1 MKFISYV
8 KLHFPYVRTNRPN
21 ILQNPSNILWKP
33 YVPLLTSKNPLLWRS
48 IVLQPPCLPLH
59 PTSNL
64 TLTFQPT
71 HPALPECCSAQP
83 SHTSS
88 LPILLSHY
96 GMVHPALRGT
106 STVPILQR
114 RPCAH
119 ARAGG
124 WDSNSNSSMSPF
136 ADFDILLARP
146 LTHRA
151 SGTVKS
157 GFQLPPLVM
166 RSMLP
171 CQQAPCPASWSQP
184 HTWHTMH
191 AHSATLQHLW
201 LPWTSPILWSPPLQV
216 PFLHEPCPAKCSC
229 WCIWRM
235 RRVQDTHTRA
245 RERARA
251 RTRTHTHIHTH
262 TGGRAG
268 QLPPGRRPLPLQRPP
283 PPRLPL
289 DRPMGL
295 TRTRG
300 AGGVTVVKS
309 SSKTSKCSC
318 LQEPWLCTHLQ
329 ITRENQLYTSSPSE
343 VHEEPRLRSAF

>member
-1 MKFISYV
+1 M
-8 KLHFPYVRTNRPN
+8 HT
-21 ILQNPSNILWKP
+21 
-33 YVPLLTSKNPLLWRS
+33 VPHCSTFDCLEPPLSCDL
-48 IVLQPPCLPLH
+48 PPCR
-59 PTSNL
+59 
-64 TLTFQPT
+64 
-71 HPALPECCSAQP
+71 
-83 SHTSS
+83 S
-88 LPILLSHY
+88 L
-96 GMVHPALRGT
+96 
-106 STVPILQR
+106 
-114 RPCAH
+114 
-119 ARAGG
+119 
-124 WDSNSNSSMSPF
+124 SSMSLV
-136 ADFDILLARP
+136 LLSAVGAYNACAECKTHTHERTNTHTHAR
-146 LTHRA
+146 T
-151 SGTVKS
+151 
-157 GFQLPPLVM
+157 
-166 RSMLP
+166 
-171 CQQAPCPASWSQP
+171 
-184 HTWHTMH
+184 H
-191 AHSATLQHLW
+191 AH
-201 LPWTSPILWSPPLQV
+201 
-216 PFLHEPCPAKCSC
+216 
-229 WCIWRM
+229 
-235 RRVQDTHTRA
+235 THTHTSA